1 MKSKLLMMSILMV
14 AVALPALVFAGPR
27 GPGGPRASGRPGD
40 GHGADAGEQRPDGD
54 RMEAHHARMK
64 AHFAEVL
71 RKDVGLQEERAQ
83 QVEAIFARQHKGA
96 RALHESMRGH
106 REALR
111 ALLEADSND
120 QAAYAKALDGIEK
133 SRESMRVHRKAGL
146 DEARKLLS
154 PKEQAKLLRAMHQG
168 RRKMMERGFGPGGR
182 GKGPH
187 GHGGPDGPDDDDGPD
202 A

>member
-1 MKSKLLMMSILMV
+1 MNAKLLMISILV
-14 AVALPALVFAGPR
+14 ATVALPSLVLAGPR
-27 GPGGPRASGRPGD
+27 GPGGPRGE
-40 GHGADAGEQRPDGD
+40 GAAPAEQPDAD

-64 AHFAEVL
+64 AHFADVL
-71 RKDVGLQEERAQ
+71 RKDVGLPEDRAQ
-83 QVEAIFARQHKGA
+83 QIEAIFGRQHKGA
-96 RALHESMRGH
+96 RALHQEIRGH

-120 QAAYAKALDGIEK
+120 QAAYAKALAGIEK
-133 SRESMRVHRKAGL
+133 GREAMRLHRKAGL

-168 RRKMMERGFGPGGR
+168 RRKMMERGLGPGGH
-182 GKGPH
+182 GKGRH
-187 GHGGPDGPDDDDGPD
+187 GAGGPEGGPEGPEDDDDGPD